1 MERKIGEI
9 FEVCGEWYQCVEQP
23 DDYKGCACDICS
35 MNVIGNCE
43 LDECSGNYRADKKSV
58 VFKKLEKIG
67 EPITEKGRTFQCLNV
82 PYISCVGCVFNVSK
96 EACYRDRYID
106 KTCLESEIWVEIKQN
121 KEYMEEKNNNQT
133 EDTPLKRLVSEYIN
147 NKIEYSDFEKRVKML
162 YVDDKGEK
170 LELIPFDLSK
180 AKSGRKL
187 YTRDGKMARIV
198 DFESKGTRPIVALV
212 TEDEEEEPYKYNI
225 DGSYNCSQIQS
236 DYDLFMALEK
246 VEGWININA
255 GIIPY
260 ETREEAEKHSKREH
274 RQIKVSWEY

>member
-9 FEVCGEWYQCVEQP
+9 FEHNGDWYQV
-23 DDYKGCACDICS
+23 
-35 MNVIGNCE
+35 V
-43 LDECSGNYRADKKSV
+43 ECSEDNYPCIGCCGCKGVGGARINGGECYGDARNDRKFV
-58 VFKKLEKIG
+58 IFKKLEKVG
-67 EPITEKGRTFQCLNV
+67 EPYGHYEKLYQCYKLPMETEIRLLPDNCHPIGKDNL
-82 PYISCVGCVFNVSK
+82 
-96 EACYRDRYID
+96 
-106 KTCLESEIWVEIKQN
+106 VEIEIREN
-121 KEYMEEKNNNQT
+121 KENNMEGKNNNQT

-162 YVDDKGEK
+162 YVDDEGEELK
-170 LELIPFDLSK
+170 LIPFDLSK
-180 AKSGRKL
+180 AKSGRKI

-212 TEDEEEEPYKYNI
+212 TEDEEEVPYKYNI

-236 DYDLFMALEK
+236 DYDLFMALKK

-260 ETREEAEKHSKREH
+260 ETREEAEKHAKREH

>member
-9 FEVCGEWYQCVEQP
+9 FKVGDEWYQCVEQP
-23 DDYKGCACDICS
+23 GDYKGCACDICS

-43 LDECSGNYRADKKSV
+43 LDECSGNYRTDKKSV
-58 VFKKLEKIG
+58 IFKKLEKIG
-67 EPITEKGRTFQCLNV
+67 GPVIEKGRTFQCLKV
-82 PYISCVGCVFNVSK
+82 HYMSCVECAFNVK
-96 EACYRDRYID
+96 NKACYKNIYID
-106 KTCLESEIWVEIKQN
+106 GPCLGGNIWVEIKQN
-121 KEYMEEKNNNQT
+121 KENMEEKNNNQT

-147 NKIEYSDFEKRVKML
+147 NKIEYSDFEKRIKRL

-180 AKSGRKL
+180 AKAGRKV
-187 YTRDGKMARIV
+187 YTRDGKTARIV
-198 DFESKGTRPIVALV
+198 DFGSKGTRPIVALV
-212 TEDEEEEPYKYNI
+212 TEDEEEVPYKYNT

-236 DYDLFMALEK
+236 DYDLFLASEK

-260 ETREEAEKHSKREH
+260 ETKEEAKKHSNRES
-274 RQIKVSWEY
+274 RQIKVSWEN

>member
-9 FEVCGEWYQCVEQP
+9 FEFGREWYQCVE
-23 DDYKGCACDICS
+23 DENEGCEQCDLSNLCLYDRS
-35 MNVIGNCE
+35 FADNVGNCTKNNRS
-43 LDECSGNYRADKKSV
+43 DGKSII
-58 VFKKLEKIG
+58 FKKLEKVGGPYWHYEKLYQCYKLPMETKIRLLPDNCYPIG
-67 EPITEKGRTFQCLNV
+67 KDNL
-82 PYISCVGCVFNVSK
+82 
-96 EACYRDRYID
+96 
-106 KTCLESEIWVEIKQN
+106 VEIEIREN
-121 KEYMEEKNNNQT
+121 KENNMEGKNNNQT

-147 NKIEYSDFEKRVKML
+147 RKIEYSDFEKRVKML

-170 LELIPFDLSK
+170 LKLIPFDLSK

-187 YTRDGKMARIV
+187 YTRDVKMARIV

-212 TEDEEEEPYKYNI
+212 TEDEEEVPYKYNI

-260 ETREEAEKHSKREH
+260 ETREEAEKHAKREH
-274 RQIKVSWEY
+274 KQIKVSWEY